1 MATKRKNDEGP
12 TPAPKGLDRWGEYFG
27 KGGTGA
33 AEAEAASQAG
43 APQAGAAQAGVGAEA
58 ARASVSG
65 AGERE
70 PTPVAPDAQPAQ
82 LTVLAT
88 SEAPTH
94 AGTPPPHQSFDDF
107 FGKATGTAPYAYQRA
122 FAESSTL
129 PDLLEAPTGSGK
141 TATAVLG
148 WLWRR
153 RHGNADQRAEA
164 GRRLVFCL
172 PMRTLVEQTERA
184 ARLWASRLGLDSSE
198 LGIHTLMG
206 GAVDDEWEGHPDR
219 DCVLIGTQDQL
230 LSRALMR
237 GYAMSRYAW
246 PIHFALLNND
256 CTWIMDEVQLM
267 GVGASTAA
275 QLQAFRERL
284 SVAGSAKTAWM
295 TATLAEGRLRT
306 VDVQR
311 PLVRLPFQGDEAP
324 LRKRLHANKTL
335 SKADTT
341 GGKRTLAA
349 LAKEI
354 GDAHEQGT
362 LTLVVVNRVARAQEL
377 YALLL
382 KDKRVEAVALI
393 HSRFRP
399 ADRGAI
405 QERALSGSFRG
416 VLVATQAIEAGVDIS
431 AKALFSELAPWSSVV
446 QRFGRLNRA
455 GEHAVAKAIWIDL
468 DTEDEDACL
477 PYEPAALVAARTRLL
492 GLVSVSPAALGTIP
506 QDPEEPALPVLRR
519 KDLLELFDTEPDL
532 AGHDI
537 DVSPYI
543 RATEDRDVQ
552 VAWRVIGN
560 EPPGEDTPDL
570 QRDELCSVPI
580 YALRKL
586 IKDKEAWRFDSLRR
600 RWVEMEPQRIFPG
613 LALLV
618 DVSVGGYLA
627 DRGFTQNKDDVPDP
641 VVRGEGRVPDFDEA
655 DRLTYGVQDY
665 VTLKVHAQDTA
676 EEMTRLL
683 EALSRLTSDTAPD
696 QELIEA
702 ARWHDTGKAHAAFQQ
717 MLIDKLPSDDERRSG
732 GPWAKSDRVHSG
744 RNPRRFF
751 RHELASALAWMASGK
766 SDLGAFMVAAHHG
779 KVRLSLRARPGEE
792 PPGSDPSKR
801 FAHGVHDGD
810 LLPSVDL
817 GSGVAVPE
825 QTLSLACMELGGGA
839 PGASWADRMLLLLE
853 EHGPFRLAYV
863 EMLIRIADWRASRKR
878 APAIGGI
885 RG

>member
-1 MATKRKNDEGP
+1 MKSTKEKKATGGAPE
-12 TPAPKGLDRWGEYFG
+12 PKGLDKWGEYFG
-27 KGGTGA
+27 PKRPGPETQAESKAPRSDEADGRPPREAGSTA
-33 AEAEAASQAG
+33 AATQAAPLAHTRSAAAPPAASTRD
-43 APQAGAAQAGVGAEA
+43 EA
-58 ARASVSG
+58 SRPSSRDG
-65 AGERE
+65 RW
-70 PTPVAPDAQPAQ
+70 
-82 LTVLAT
+82 
-88 SEAPTH
+88 
-94 AGTPPPHQSFDDF
+94 SFEDF
-107 FGKATGTAPYAYQRA
+107 FRTATGSAPYAYQCA
-122 FAESSTL
+122 FAQSPTL

-153 RHGNADQRAEA
+153 LHGDAAQRAEA

-172 PMRTLVEQTERA
+172 PMRTLVEQTVRA
-184 ARLWASRLGLDSSE
+184 ARLWASRLHLGGSE

-206 GAVDDEWEGHPDR
+206 GAVDDEWEGHPGR

-256 CTWIMDEVQLM
+256 CTWILDEVQLM

-275 QLQAFRERL
+275 QLQAFREQL
-284 SVAGSAKTAWM
+284 TVAGSAKTVWM

-306 VDVQR
+306 VDVRR

-324 LRKRLHANKTL
+324 LKKRLHASKRLSKAASVGGKKTL
-335 SKADTT
+335 S
-341 GGKRTLAA
+341 A

-354 GDAHEQGT
+354 GDRHETGT

-377 YALLL
+377 YDLLL
-382 KDKRVEAVALI
+382 KDKRVEATALI

-399 ADRGAI
+399 ADREPI
-405 QERALSGSFRG
+405 QERALSGDFRG

-431 AKALFSELAPWSSVV
+431 AKTLFTEIAPWSSIV

-455 GEHAVAKAIWIDL
+455 GEHSKATAIWIDL
-468 DTEDEDACL
+468 DTDDEDTCL
-477 PYEPAALVAARTRLL
+477 PYEPGALSAARDRLL
-492 GLVSVSPAALGTIP
+492 GLENVSPAALAAIP
-506 QDPEEPALPVLRR
+506 QDAEEPALPVLRR

-552 VAWRVIGN
+552 VAWRAIGKG
-560 EPPGEDTPDL
+560 PPAEGTPDL
-570 QRDELCSVPI
+570 QRDELCSVPVND
-580 YALRKL
+580 LRKL
-586 IKDKEAWRFDSLRR
+586 VKDKQAWRFDSLRR
-600 RWVEMEPQRIFPG
+600 RWVEVEPQRIFPG

-627 DRGFTQNKDDVPDP
+627 DRGFTRSKEDVPSSVARP
-641 VVRGEGRVPDFDEA
+641 NGREPDFDEA
-655 DRLTYGVQDY
+655 DRLTFGAQDY
-665 VTLKVHAQDTA
+665 VSLRVHAEDTA
-676 EEMTRLL
+676 DEMTRLL
-683 EALSRLTSDTAPD
+683 DALSPLTAEFSPD
-696 QELIEA
+696 QELIDA

-717 MLIDKLPSDDERRSG
+717 MLIEKLPLDDERRAG

-744 RNPRRFF
+744 ANPRRFF
-751 RHELASALAWMASGK
+751 RHELVSALAWTAAGK
-766 SDLGAFMVAAHHG
+766 PDLGAFIVAAHHG

-792 PPGSDPSKR
+792 PPGSDPKRR

-810 LLPSVDL
+810 VLPSVDL
-817 GSGVAVPE
+817 GSGLAVPE
-825 QTLSLACMELGGGA
+825 QILSLACMELGGGGA
-839 PGASWADRMLLLLE
+839 GASWADRMLRLLE
-853 EHGPFRLAYV
+853 HYGPFRLAYL
-863 EMLIRIADWRASRKR
+863 EMLIRVADWRASRKR
-878 APAIGGI
+878 SLEIGGV